1 MAWAHAV
8 WASFLALVPAH
19 LVSAS
24 LPVSAWVRAESVLN
38 PALVSEETASTAR

>member
-19 LVSAS
+19 PVSAS
-24 LPVSAWVRAESVLN
+24 LPVSAWARAVSALH
-38 PALVSEETASTAR
+38 PALASEETASTAK